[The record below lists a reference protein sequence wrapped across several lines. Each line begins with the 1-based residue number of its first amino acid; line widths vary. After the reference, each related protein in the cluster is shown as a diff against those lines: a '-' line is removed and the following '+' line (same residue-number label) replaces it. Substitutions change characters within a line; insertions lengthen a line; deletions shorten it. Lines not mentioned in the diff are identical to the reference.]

1 MTFTLDRT
9 STLTSDAFSQMGTTL
24 GITKNPLTLTTTQP
38 SKSVLFVDSGV
49 KDSEQLIAGG
59 TAGTLVYRL
68 DARRDEMTQMT
79 EVLSGLRDV
88 SSVQILS
95 HGKSGGLQ
103 LGASW
108 LDLQS
113 LPRYVN
119 QLKSWGQALTTGAD
133 ILLYGCNVA
142 KDAAGQ
148 AFVNL
153 LAQAT
158 GADVAASDDLTGN
171 AALGGDWDLE
181 YQTGAIQAFR
191 AFSATNYQ
199 DVLATFTVRNA
210 DDSGDGSLRQAITD
224 ANDLAGADT
233 IEFSGS
239 YNVTLASILPNITSD
254 ITFVGNSKTLTVPGI
269 SATPGPYDNNPV
281 FFVQSGMVA
290 FQNFTLDGGSS
301 RRLMFVNGGTVS
313 LSGMTLQNGQAKGG
327 DGDSGGGG
335 AGGIGGALFVNQGT
349 VNVINTTFGN
359 NSAIGGFGAGG
370 RGGGGGGFGS
380 GGDGSGGG
388 FGSGGGGGGFGSG
401 GFGGGRGSN
410 GGSGGF
416 GGGGSGGNSFG
427 GNGGFGGGGG
437 SGAFSGFGS
446 GGFGGGGG
454 GAFSGL
460 GGVSGGFG
468 GGGDGGGGGGAGL
481 GGAIFVQD
489 IGSLSLQTVTFT
501 SNTATGGTGVN
512 NGQGK
517 GGAIF
522 IRSGA
527 AVKGSGITYSDNT
540 ASDQTNGSDDDQN
553 IYGTIVKVNSVP
565 AGSVT
570 ISGTPTENQVLNAAN
585 TLADADGLGPIT
597 YQWQTL
603 IGNTWTNISNATN
616 DTFTLDNAQVG
627 DQIRVAALYTD
638 GYGTLETVYSNS
650 INVITDQAPQ
660 PDLLWRNSTTGEV
673 AIWGLDGSQIA
684 ASGYAQL
691 DNGTIVKPDS
701 NWKIISAKSDFN
713 SDGLNDFVWFN
724 SATTETS
731 IWYMKPGANGINNIV
746 SSQSSFIYLPSA
758 TTAIRPGGGW
768 QLTAVTDLLGDSRP
782 EFLWEDRISGASSI
796 WQLNI
801 DATTGRAEINL
812 TTSSLITDA
821 AKNPLAT
828 GGAGS
833 GWKLIGTGNFDDDL
847 STKDLLWFNEKTTE
861 TTIWQLNGTTLA
873 GASSIKLSNG
883 NTVLPGLGWKP
894 SLIANVDGTG
904 TDEIIWQNGTSVA
917 VWELGSSFTLTSK
930 ATVLTQTLAVGEQ
943 IQGVADIDLNGS
955 FDLVVRR
962 KSGGPDT
969 IRMYATDA
977 ATFQFI
983 TSTTARYVTLAG
995 KLDPLAPGASWE
1007 IADVTYLGEPL
1018 RTSV

>member
-1 MTFTLDRT
+1 MTFTLDR
-9 STLTSDAFSQMGTTL
+9 SSIIPSNPFFQVGTTL
-24 GITKNPLTLTTTQP
+24 GVDNQPLALSSTQP

-49 KDSEQLIAGG
+49 VDSEQLILGS

-113 LPRYVN
+113 LPGYVN
-119 QLKSWGQALTTGAD
+119 QLKSWGQALTAGAD

-142 KDAAGQ
+142 KDAAGK

-171 AALGGDWDLE
+171 AALGGNWDLE

-199 DVLATFTVRNA
+199 DVLATFTVSNA
-210 DDSGDGSLRQAITD
+210 NDLGDGSLRKAITD
-224 ANDLAGADT
+224 ANTTAGADT

-239 YNVTLASILPNITSD
+239 YNVTLASNLPNIISD

-269 SATPGPYDNNPV
+269 PANPGPYDNNPV
-281 FFVQSGMVA
+281 FFVQSGTVA

-335 AGGIGGALFVNQGT
+335 GGGIGGALFVNQGT

-370 RGGGGGGFGS
+370 RGGGGGGFG
-380 GGDGSGGG
+380 GGFGG
-388 FGSGGGGGGFGSG
+388 FGSGFGSGSGGGFGSG
-401 GFGGGRGSN
+401 GFGGGGFGNGGFGGDSD

-416 GGGGSGGNSFG
+416 GGGGGNGSGS
-427 GNGGFGGGGG
+427 GGFGGGGG
-437 SGAFSGFGS
+437 SG
-446 GGFGGGGG
+446 GGG
-454 GAFSGL
+454 S
-460 GGVSGGFG
+460 
-468 GGGDGGGGGGAGL
+468 GGGGGGAGL

-489 IGSLSLQTVTFT
+489 TGSLSLQTVTFT
-501 SNTATGGTGVN
+501 NNTAMGGTGVN

-527 AVKGSGITYSDNT
+527 TVKGSGITYSGNT
-540 ASDQTNGSDDDQN
+540 ASDQINGSGDDQN
-553 IYGTIVKVNSVP
+553 IYGTIIKV
-565 AGSVT
+565 
-570 ISGTPTENQVLNAAN
+570 
-585 TLADADGLGPIT
+585 IT
-597 YQWQTL
+597 
-603 IGNTWTNISNATN
+603 
-616 DTFTLDNAQVG
+616 AQV
-627 DQIRVAALYTD
+627 
-638 GYGTLETVYSNS
+638 
-650 INVITDQAPQ
+650 PQ

-673 AIWGLDGSQIA
+673 AIWGLNGSQIV

-691 DNGTIVKPDS
+691 ANGTIVKPDS

-713 SDGLNDFVWFN
+713 SDGINDLVWFN

-746 SSQSSFIYLPSA
+746 SSQSSFVYLPSA
-758 TTAIRPGGGW
+758 TTAVKPGGGW

-782 EFLWEDRISGASSI
+782 EFLWENRISGASSI

-821 AKNPLAT
+821 AKNPIAT
-828 GGAGS
+828 GGASS
-833 GWKLIGTGNFDDDL
+833 GWKLIGTGNFDGDL

-861 TTIWQLNGTTLA
+861 TVIWQLNGTTLA

-894 SLIANVDGTG
+894 SLIANIDGTG

-917 VWELGSSFTLTSK
+917 VWQLGSNFTLTSK
-930 ATVLTQTLAVGEQ
+930 TAVLTQTLAVGEQ

-955 FDLVVRR
+955 LDLVVRR

-969 IRMYATDA
+969 TRIYATDA
-977 ATFQFI
+977 TTFQFI
-983 TSTTARYVTLAG
+983 TPTTARYVTLAG
-995 KLDPLAPGASWE
+995 KLDSLTPGASWE
-1007 IADVTYLGEPL
+1007 IADVTDLGGPL
-1018 RTSV
+1018 GTRV